1 VTGINDSVK
10 NVQSTVNVSQGNASV
25 YLTAGH
31 VNPGSGMT
39 DFCALAS
46 NGTLQ
51 VSGGLAPGI
60 TDKQILLYSNSKE

>member
-1 VTGINDSVK
+1 
-10 NVQSTVNVSQGNASV
+10 
-25 YLTAGH
+25 LTAGH

-46 NGTLQ
+46 NGILQ

-60 TDKQILLYSNSKE
+60 TDKQLLLYANSKGQALPI